1 MFPAELAVT
10 LNGVKF
16 IGGNDAKCVTPVEIL
31 LSFDSVVIRRCCRPP
46 FRQEEGEKDEGVQH
60 SPIYLKQT
68 SY

>member
-31 LSFDSVVIRRCCRPP
+31 LSFDSVVIRRCSHPP
-46 FRQEEGEKDEGVQH
+46 FRQEEGKRIKECNTREF
-60 SPIYLKQT
+60 T
-68 SY
+68 SSKYY